1 MRAIAYGAPGI
12 EPWNREVYSAKTP
25 GY

>member
-12 EPWNREVYSAKTP
+12 EPWNREVYSTKTP